1 MKIVL
6 VRHGETEGNSKG
18 LYEGKKEVSI
28 NDNGRNQ
35 SKKLGNLLKEYKF
48 SKVYCSPQKRC
59 KETLD
64 IIIETLDFKP
74 ESIEYKEELKE
85 IDFGLWEGLSY
96 KEIEK
101 VFPRQWEEFIRDYKD
116 FSFPDGERFIDFYKR
131 ATKILDF
138 LDDGSYLVLTHGGV
152 IRAVLSKLLGAG
164 IEGFYSIKPKQGAY
178 SEINYYRDFVEIEY
192 INKD

>member
-35 SKKLGNLLKEYKF
+35 SKKLGNLLKDYKF

-64 IIIETLDFKP
+64 IIIETIDFKP
-74 ESIEYKEELKE
+74 EFIEYKEELKE

-96 KEIEK
+96 KDIEK
-101 VFPRQWEEFIRDYKD
+101 VFPRQWEEFIKDYKE
-116 FSFPDGERFIDFYKR
+116 FSFPEGESFIDFYER

-138 LDDGSYLVLTHGGV
+138 LDDGSYLILTHGGV
-152 IRAVLSKLLGAG
+152 IRAVLSKLLGFG
-164 IEGFYSIKPKQGAY
+164 IDGFYSIKPKQGAY
-178 SEINYYRDFVEIEY
+178 SEINYYKDFVEIEY

>member
-35 SKKLGNLLKEYKF
+35 SKKLGNLLKDYKF

-59 KETLD
+59 TETLD
-64 IIIETLDFKP
+64 IIIETLYYKP

-101 VFPRQWEEFIRDYKD
+101 VFPRQWEEFIKDYKE
-116 FSFPDGERFIDFYKR
+116 FSFPEGESFIDFYER
-131 ATKILDF
+131 TTKILDF
-138 LDDGSYLVLTHGGV
+138 LDDGSYLILTHGGV
-152 IRAVLSKLLGAG
+152 IRAVLSKLLGFG
-164 IEGFYSIKPKQGAY
+164 IDGFYSIKPKQGAY
-178 SEINYYRDFVEIEY
+178 SEINYYKDFVEIEY

>member
-35 SKKLGNLLKEYKF
+35 SKKLGNLLKVYKF

-64 IIIETLDFKP
+64 IIIETLDYKP
-74 ESIEYKEELKE
+74 ESIEYKDELKE

-101 VFPRQWEEFIRDYKD
+101 VFPRQWEEFITNYKE
-116 FSFPDGERFIDFYKR
+116 FSFPEGESFIDFYKR
-131 ATKILDF
+131 TTKILDF
-138 LDDGSYLVLTHGGV
+138 LDDGSYLILTHGGV
-152 IRAVLSKLLGAG
+152 IRSVLSKLLGSG
-164 IEGFYSIKPKQGAY
+164 IGGFYSIKPKQGAY
-178 SEINYYRDFVEIEY
+178 SEINYYKDFVEIEY

>member
-28 NDNGRNQ
+28 NENGRKQ
-35 SKKLGNLLKEYKF
+35 SKKLGNLLKDYKF

-64 IIIETLDFKP
+64 IIIETIDFKP
-74 ESIEYKEELKE
+74 EFIEYKEELKE

-101 VFPRQWEEFIRDYKD
+101 VFPRQWEEFIKDYKE
-116 FSFPDGERFIDFYKR
+116 FYFPDGERFIDFYKR

-138 LDDGSYLVLTHGGV
+138 LDDGSYLILTHGGV
-152 IRAVLSKLLGAG
+152 IRAVLSKLLGFG
-164 IEGFYSIKPKQGAY
+164 IDGFYSIKPKQGAY
-178 SEINYYRDFVEIEY
+178 SEINYYKDFVEIEY

>member
-6 VRHGETEGNSKG
+6 VRHGETEGNAKG

-35 SKKLGNLLKEYKF
+35 SKKLGNLLKDYKF

-101 VFPRQWEEFIRDYKD
+101 VFPRQWEEFIKDYKE

-131 ATKILDF
+131 AIKILDF
-138 LDDGSYLVLTHGGV
+138 LDDGSYLILTHGGV
-152 IRAVLSKLLGAG
+152 IRAVLSKLLGSG

-178 SEINYYRDFVEIEY
+178 SEINYYKDFVEIEY